1 MIKFHDG
8 LTAEQRSTFMEV
20 IDASLRVSQRVQL
33 FSWLQGYCQYLIP
46 HEAMLCG
53 SRADNDQDFVFE
65 TFISTRYVTDQHV
78 QAATQK
84 PDGLIARV
92 MNSWRIERRPMMV
105 AEGMLPGDYG
115 SFFVPFEETPEV
127 LHSSELRNIAAHG
140 LGTQEGAISTFFCFS
155 RIPSQLGPH
164 HAYMLELL
172 VPHLHAMLTRVIGYG
187 NYPVDTDDPI
197 SPITSREREILQWV
211 HCGKTNWEIAHI
223 LEISP
228 LTVKNHV
235 QNILRKLNVQNRG
248 HAAAKAS
255 KIGLVKS

>member
-1 MIKFHDG
+1 MIKFQDG
-8 LTAEQRSTFMEV
+8 LDAEQRSTFIEV
-20 IDASLRVSQRVQL
+20 IDASLRVSQREQL

-46 HEAMLCG
+46 HEALICG
-53 SRADNDQDFVFE
+53 FRSDNEQDFVFE
-65 TFISTRYVTDQHV
+65 TFISTRYVTDDHV
-78 QAATQK
+78 QAVTRK
-84 PDGLIARV
+84 PDGLLARS
-92 MNSWRIERRPMMV
+92 MAAWRQTRRPV
-105 AEGMLPGDYG
+105 LIAAGMDMGDYG
-115 SFFVPFEETPEV
+115 GFSVPFEVSAEI
-127 LHSSELRNIAAHG
+127 LRSSELRNIAAHG
-140 LGTQEGAISTFFCFS
+140 LGSQEGAISTFFCFA
-155 RIPSQLGPH
+155 RIPSELGAQ

-187 NYPVDTDDPI
+187 NYPVDSDDPI

-235 QNILRKLNVQNRG
+235 QNILRKLNVQNRS

>member
-8 LTAEQRSTFMEV
+8 LNAEQRSTYMEV
-20 IDASLRVSQRVQL
+20 IDASLRVRQREQL

-46 HEAMLCG
+46 HEVMLCG
-53 SRADNDQDFVFE
+53 VRSDNEQDFVFE
-65 TFISTRYVTDQHV
+65 LFVSTRYVTDQHIQV
-78 QAATQK
+78 ATQK
-84 PDGLIARV
+84 PDGLITRV
-92 MNSWRIERRPMMV
+92 MSSWRTARRPILV
-105 AEGMLPGDYG
+105 AEGMAPGDYG
-115 SFFVPFEETPEV
+115 SHLVPFEETAEV
-127 LHSSELRNIAAHG
+127 LRNSELRNIAAHG

-155 RIPSQLGPH
+155 RIPSSLGPH
-164 HAYMLELL
+164 QAYMLELL
-172 VPHLHAMLTRVIGYG
+172 VPHLHAMLTRVIGYN
-187 NYPVDTDDPI
+187 NYPVDTDKPI

-235 QNILRKLNVQNRG
+235 QNILRKLNVQNRS

-255 KIGLVKS
+255 KIGLVKN